1 MAQDIFITE
10 ISTKRK
16 LQLPSLPE
24 KVRCRTTTQ
33 YSTYNILDFG
43 EVQVPGGS
51 APTEVSWESTFYG
64 AARKDIP
71 LIIRKW
77 SEPLEVCKL
86 LESWRNSGA
95 PLKLVITG
103 TPINID
109 VTISNFEYEPHG
121 GFGDYAYS
129 ISFVQYDSSTI
140 TVNKVTKSQTASPST
155 SSNSRPSSKSKTYT
169 VKSGDTL
176 WGIAE
181 SYYKDGLK
189 HTKIYEANKSII
201 ESTAK
206 KRGYSS
212 SNNGWWIF
220 PGTVLT
226 IP

>member
-10 ISTKRK
+10 IATKRK

-24 KVRCRTTTQ
+24 KVKCKASTQ
-33 YSTYNILDFG
+33 YSSYNILDFG
-43 EVQVPGGS
+43 EVQVPVGS
-51 APTEVSWESTFYG
+51 APTEVSWEGIFYG
-64 AARKDIP
+64 ASRKNIP

-77 SEPLEVCKL
+77 SDPLDVCKL
-86 LESWRNSGA
+86 LESWRISGA

-109 VTISNFEYEPHG
+109 VTISDFEYEPHG
-121 GFGDYAYS
+121 GFGDYSYS
-129 ISFVQYDSSTI
+129 VFFVQHDSSTI
-140 TVNKVTKSQTASPST
+140 TVSKVSNSQPTTPT
-155 SSNSRPSSKSKTYT
+155 SSSDRPSSKSNTYT

-181 SYYKDGLK
+181 RYYKDGLQ

>member
-10 ISTKRK
+10 IATKRK
-16 LQLPSLPE
+16 LQLPSIPE
-24 KVRCRTTTQ
+24 KVRCQASTR

-51 APTEVSWESTFYG
+51 APTEVSWESIFYG
-64 AARKDIP
+64 ASRKNIP
-71 LIIRKW
+71 LIVRKW
-77 SEPLEVCKL
+77 SDPLAVCKL

-103 TPINID
+103 TPINVD
-109 VTISNFEYEPHG
+109 VTISSFEYEPHG
-121 GFGDYAYS
+121 GFGDYSYS

-140 TVNKVTKSQTASPST
+140 TVTKVSNST
-155 SSNSRPSSKSKTYT
+155 SQATSSSSRPSSKSGNYT

-176 WGIAE
+176 WGIAQR
-181 SYYKDGLK
+181 YYGSGLQ

-206 KRGYSS
+206 LRGYSS

>member
-10 ISTKRK
+10 IATKRK

-24 KVRCRTTTQ
+24 KVRLKASTR
-33 YSTYNILDFG
+33 YSTYNILNFG
-43 EVQVPGGS
+43 EVQVPHGS
-51 APTEVSWESTFYG
+51 APKEVSWEGIFYG
-64 AARKDIP
+64 AARKNIP

-77 SEPLEVCKL
+77 SDPLDVCKL

-109 VTISNFEYEPHG
+109 VTISDFEYEPHG
-121 GFGDYAYS
+121 GFGDYSYS
-129 ISFVQYDSSTI
+129 IFFVQDDSSTI
-140 TVNKVTKSQTASPST
+140 TVDKVGDSSSPSD
-155 SSNSRPSSKSKTYT
+155 RPSPKGNTYT

-181 SYYKDGLK
+181 RYYKDGLK

-206 KRGYSS
+206 QRGYSS